1 MSSGTFKHD
10 LFSQFARVG
19 KALSNANRLELLEFL
34 AQGER
39 SVEEL
44 AKVSGLTVANT
55 SQHLQQLRQAGL
67 VTTRKQGQ
75 HVYYRLTG
83 DDVVQLLGCLR
94 RVAEHHVA
102 EVEKLVNTY
111 LTVKD
116 DLEPVPA
123 KELLERARKGLVT
136 VIDVR
141 PPEEYAAGHLPGAV
155 NIPLSEL
162 EAHLEELDPSQE
174 VVAYCRGP
182 HCVLAFDAVAR
193 LREKGLKARRLED
206 GYPEWKLKGLPVE
219 TSPPD
224 ADEPQENTP

>member
-1 MSSGTFKHD
+1 MSTENFKHD
-10 LFSQFARVG
+10 LFAHFARVG
-19 KALSNANRLELLEFL
+19 KALSNGNRLELLEFL

-44 AKVSGLTVANT
+44 SKVAGLTVANT

-67 VTTRKQGQ
+67 VSTRKEGLK
-75 HVYYRLTG
+75 VFYRISG
-83 DDVVQLLGCLR
+83 DDVVGLLDALR
-94 RVAEHHVA
+94 LVAERHVA
-102 EVEKLVNTY
+102 DVERLVNTY

-116 DLEPVPA
+116 SLEPIPRA
-123 KELLERARKGLVT
+123 ELLERVRDDLVT
-136 VIDVR
+136 VVDVR
-141 PPEEYAAGHLPGAV
+141 PPEEYAAGHVPGAV

-162 EAHLEELDPSQE
+162 EERLDELNETQE

-206 GYPEWKLKGLPVE
+206 GYPEWKTAGLPIE
-219 TSPPD
+219 HNDD
-224 ADEPQENTP
+224 AA